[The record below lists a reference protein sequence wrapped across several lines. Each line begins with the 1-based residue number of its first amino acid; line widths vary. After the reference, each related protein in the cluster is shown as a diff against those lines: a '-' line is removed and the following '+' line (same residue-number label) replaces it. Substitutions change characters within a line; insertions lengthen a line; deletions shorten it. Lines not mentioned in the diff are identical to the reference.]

1 MQEPLIIG
9 HRGASALAP
18 ENTLVAFKRALDD
31 GADGLEFDVHLSADG
46 VPVVIHDDTLRR
58 TGLRPGKVADFSSQE
73 LAAVDVGSWFNR
85 RFPRHT
91 RPEYAEARVPTLERV
106 LELCAPT
113 NPRLYI
119 ELKGRDAAKL
129 AEPVC
134 RLFSQFA
141 MKGNAIVESFNHRA
155 IIESKR
161 VDPTIRTAAL
171 FEPTLR
177 HPKPSAK
184 WLGERARAAAAD
196 EVALHHSMARK
207 TVVAG
212 LLEQG
217 FPVVIWTA
225 DRPAW
230 VDRARRYGIHA
241 IITNNPKKL
250 RDVRC

>member
-1 MQEPLIIG
+1 M
-9 HRGASALAP
+9 
-18 ENTLVAFKRALDD
+18 AFRRALDD
-31 GADGLEFDVHLSADG
+31 GADGLEFDVHLAKDG

-58 TGLRPGKVADFSSQE
+58 TGLRPERVGELTSVE

-85 RFPRHT
+85 RFAR
-91 RPEYAEARVPTLERV
+91 RAQPEYSEAHIPTLKEV
-106 LELCAPT
+106 FELCVSAK
-113 NPRLYI
+113 PRLYI
-119 ELKGRDAAKL
+119 ELKGRDAQNL

-134 RLFSQFA
+134 LLVTQFE
-141 MKGNAIVESFNHRA
+141 MKGNAVVESFDHAA

-161 VDPTIRTAAL
+161 VDPTILTAAL

-177 HPKPSAK
+177 HPKPSGR
-184 WLGERARAAAAD
+184 WLAEKARAAGAD

-207 TVVAG
+207 SVVG
-212 LLEQG
+212 ELLDHD

-241 IITNNPKKL
+241 IITNNPKQL
-250 RDVRC
+250 LAARC